1 MRVELN
7 NNNNDDNKMKNC
19 KMVFYNF
26 NTFPI
31 VINTQ
36 IYLITPTFLPQ
47 FSFGV
52 VKIEIGNELKVK
64 IGFFKCM

>member
-7 NNNNDDNKMKNC
+7 YNSNDNNKYCKN
-19 KMVFYNF
+19 VFFYNF

-31 VINTQ
+31 LINTQ
-36 IYLITPTFLPQ
+36 IFNHTYFST
-47 FSFGV
+47 SFGV
-52 VKIEIGNELKVK
+52 VRIEIGNKLKVK

>member
-7 NNNNDDNKMKNC
+7 NNNDNNKYCKN
-19 KMVFYNF
+19 VHF

-36 IYLITPTFLPQ
+36 IFTFLPQ

-52 VKIEIGNELKVK
+52 VRIEIGNKLKVK
-64 IGFFKCM
+64 IGFFKYM